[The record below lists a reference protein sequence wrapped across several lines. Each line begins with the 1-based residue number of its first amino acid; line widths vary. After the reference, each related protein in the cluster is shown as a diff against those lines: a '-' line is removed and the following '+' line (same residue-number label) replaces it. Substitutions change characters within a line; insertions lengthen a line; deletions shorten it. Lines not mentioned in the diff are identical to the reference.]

1 MSPTT
6 LGVIISNRVFFAD
19 WLVEQGRKTIIE
31 VMERMGIR
39 VVIVDTDATHL
50 GAVETLAD
58 AQKCA
63 ALFKTHQDEIEGI
76 LVSLPNFGNEKGVA
90 DAIRLS
96 GLKVPVLVHAF
107 PDDTGELTIAG
118 RRDAFC
124 GKLSACNVLYQY
136 GIPYSLTEGHTLD
149 PNSAVF
155 EAEIKRFVQTC
166 KVVNGMRHA
175 RLGAIGARPDA
186 FKTVRFSEKLFD
198 NYGID
203 VSTVDLSD
211 VFGWAGKL
219 ADDDP
224 RVKDKLDEITGY
236 AKSDKVPARPLV
248 RMAKL
253 GIVINDWME
262 QNQIDATAIQCW
274 ESMQK
279 NYGINACTLMSM
291 MSDKLMPS
299 ACETDVAGTVSMY
312 ALTLASGT
320 PSVLVDWN
328 NNYNQERDKCL
339 IFHCGN
345 WAKSLVPDAEI
356 IQAEVLGSTLGLENS
371 WGALQGRPL
380 AGPLTFA
387 RVDTDDRRG
396 VIHAYVGEGLFTND
410 PLSKISGTHAVVEVH
425 GLQDLMRMLCR
436 QGFAHHCAFSAS
448 QTAAVLEEAFDQYLG
463 WEVYRHQN

>member
-1 MSPTT
+1 MAQTT
-6 LGVIISNRVFFAD
+6 LGVMISNRVFFAD
-19 WLVEQGRKTIIE
+19 WLVEQGRKTILE
-31 VMERMGIR
+31 VLEKMGIR
-39 VVIVDTDATHL
+39 AIIVDPSATHL

-58 AQKCA
+58 AQQCA
-63 ALFKTHQDEIEGI
+63 ALFKAHQDEIEGI
-76 LVSLPNFGNEKGVA
+76 LISLPNFGNEKGVA

-96 GLKVPVLVHAF
+96 GLRVPVLVHAF
-107 PDDTGELTIAG
+107 PDDTAELTIAG

-136 GIPYSLTEGHTLD
+136 GIPYSLTEDHTID
-149 PNSAVF
+149 PNSAAF
-155 EAEIKRFVQTC
+155 EAEIRRFVQTC

-198 NYGID
+198 NFGID

-219 ADDDP
+219 SDDDP
-224 RVKDKLDEITGY
+224 KVKAKLDEITGY

-253 GIVINDWME
+253 GIVISDWMQE
-262 QNQIDATAIQCW
+262 NQINATAIQCW

-299 ACETDVAGTVSMY
+299 ACETDVAGTASMY

-328 NNYNQERDKCL
+328 NNYNNERDKCL

-345 WAKSLVPDAEI
+345 WAKSLAPDAEI
-356 IQAEVLGSTLGLENS
+356 IQAEVLGTTLGKENS
-371 WGALQGRPL
+371 WGALQGRAP

-387 RVDTDDRRG
+387 RIDTDDRRG
-396 VIHAYVGEGLFTND
+396 VIHTYVGEGAFTND
-410 PLSKISGTHAVVEVH
+410 PLSTISGTHAVVEVR
-425 GLQDLMRMLCR
+425 GLQDLLRTLCR
-436 QGFAHHCAFSAS
+436 LGFAHHCAFSAS
-448 QTAAVLEEAFDQYLG
+448 QTASVLEEAFGQYLG